1 MFNLATFNSL
11 LFNGW
16 ASGKRL
22 NTALKPSGGA
32 ESPGRSAG
40 IVSSAPQPGLTEPG
54 PSMQLPTI
62 DADSPIHDADS
73 ALIEAGGYLFAN
85 KIRRQPGVGAQKPRI
100 GM

>member
-1 MFNLATFNSL
+1 MFNFATFNSL

-32 ESPGRSAG
+32 ESRNRPAG
-40 IVSSAPQPGLTEPG
+40 IVSSAPRPGLTEPA

-62 DADSPIHDADS
+62 DVDSPDHDVDDS
-73 ALIEAGGYLFAN
+73 LIDVGGYLFAN
-85 KIRRQPGVGAQKPRI
+85 KIRRQPGVGNQKPRV